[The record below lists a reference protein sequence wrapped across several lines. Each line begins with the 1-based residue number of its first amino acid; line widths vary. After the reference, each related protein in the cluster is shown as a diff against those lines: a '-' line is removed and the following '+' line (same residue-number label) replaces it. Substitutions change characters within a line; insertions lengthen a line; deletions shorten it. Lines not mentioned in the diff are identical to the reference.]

1 MPKLDNLLREGT
13 RKSSSVRSVKRPAR
27 SIQTGYKHQGVEM
40 LSNRELMK
48 NAKES
53 LSGNWGMAVL
63 GTALFIGLFFSLFLF
78 VATVYAYFGLINL
91 DLIFAFDPNAIFSYM
106 QSWLMEFILLCVF
119 FFLLFGGAFR
129 VGLCSYFLGIS
140 QGEGGNIENIFT
152 GFRRF
157 FTTFFTHLFIWVLL
171 FLWSIFSI
179 LLLIGTLYFI
189 REMENSLFVLP
200 FFFLFL
206 LPAIAASYRYS
217 MTCFILA
224 DDDDCGVFEAIA
236 RSKEM
241 MKKHKVNLF
250 YLQWSFFG
258 WILLSILTLGVG
270 FLWVIPYM
278 KTSFAEFYES
288 VKLYD

>member
-1 MPKLDNLLREGT
+1 MPKLNNLLKEGN
-13 RKSSSVRSVKRPAR
+13 RKQSATRSVQRPTRPVQSVYQRQAR
-27 SIQTGYKHQGVEM
+27 AL

-48 NAKES
+48 NARES
-53 LSGNWGMAVL
+53 LSGNWVMAVVGMIFL
-63 GTALFIGLFFSLFLF
+63 VGISLSLFLF
-78 VATVYAYFGLINL
+78 VATIYSYFGLVN
-91 DLIFAFDPNAIFSYM
+91 FDIILTFNFSSIFSQT
-106 QSWLMEFILLCVF
+106 QSWLMEFVF
-119 FFLLFGGAFR
+119 LWISFFLLFGGAFR
-129 VGLCSYFLGIS
+129 VGFCSYFLGIS

-157 FTTFFTHLFIWVLL
+157 FTTFFTNFFIWALL

-189 REMENSLFVLP
+189 RDMENSLFILP

-241 MKKHKVNLF
+241 MKKHKVNFF

-258 WILLSILTLGVG
+258 WILLSLLTLGFG
-270 FLWVIPYM
+270 FLWVIPYI
-278 KTSFAEFYES
+278 KTSFAEFYEN
-288 VKLYD
+288 VRLDN